1 MAVKEEQAA
10 DGEQA
15 SKAVESDALPAVLYI
30 FSYRHEE
37 RQAAEPSSYL
47 DYPIPF
53 VEYRLI
59 RCRFY
64 KCKADEYETANV

>member
-1 MAVKEEQAA
+1 MSVEEEQAA

-15 SKAVESDALPAVLYI
+15 SKAVESDALTAVLYI

-37 RQAAEPSSYL
+37 RQAAPSSYL

-64 KCKADEYETANV
+64 KCKADEYEAANV